1 MIGLIEE
8 ITLFGKDDKKQ
19 TIEAKVDTGAGKTSI
34 DEKLAIELGYAEV
47 LDHMKKFKI
56 KPVLTL
62 DEINELSKNKVWQKI
77 EEHPDIV
84 GVSKVKSSHG
94 YSYRPI
100 IYIKL
105 KVGDEIFE
113 TKANIIARQDLKYSI
128 ILGENSLKR
137 FIIDPRK

>member
-1 MIGLIEE
+1 
-8 ITLFGKDDKKQ
+8 
-19 TIEAKVDTGAGKTSI
+19 
-34 DEKLAIELGYAEV
+34 
-47 LDHMKKFKI
+47 
-56 KPVLTL
+56 
-62 DEINELSKNKVWQKI
+62 
-77 EEHPDIV
+77 V

-105 KVGDEIFE
+105 KVRDEIFE
-113 TKANIIARQDLKYSI
+113 TKANIITRQDLEYPM